1 MSVSTSGQSNRRERA
16 RLKLPAMYTS
26 VLVEPKAENA
36 AAAMSGHAYDISE
49 SGVRIELDEP
59 LSVGQPVKL
68 HLGLPGA
75 AEQIDAAADVVWVH
89 EADDDPGPRR
99 MALRFTEF
107 ATPADYARL
116 TSYLDIG
123 AARLAA

>member
-1 MSVSTSGQSNRRERA
+1 MSVSTSGPSNRRECQ

-26 VLVEPKAENA
+26 VLVEPKPDMDGATL
-36 AAAMSGHAYDISE
+36 SGHAYDISE

-59 LSVGQPVKL
+59 LNVGQPVKL
-68 HLGLPGA
+68 HLGLPGNDQ
-75 AEQIDAAADVVWVH
+75 QISAAANVVWVN
-89 EADDDPGPRR
+89 EIEDDPGPRR

-107 ATPADYARL
+107 ASPADYARL
-116 TSYLDIG
+116 ADYLDSG